1 MTNQKSEQTS
11 TQESILRSA
20 EKEFIKYG
28 YGAAKTVRIAA
39 AAGVTHAMLHYY
51 FGTKKRLFNRVF
63 EEKIRLLGQSLT
75 LPLVQKEIPLPE
87 KLRLLVEAHFDFIAA
102 NPELPRFIINELAA
116 NPDRLPWLK
125 ETMKRI
131 ASPLLAQMQDEADDA
146 AKRGEIRKV
155 DVFSII
161 IDMVSLNIFPFLAMP
176 IIKSIKDEITD
187 DTDNFIRSRRRENV
201 EIILQ
206 RIKP

>member
-28 YGAAKTVRIAA
+28 YGAAKTVRIAT